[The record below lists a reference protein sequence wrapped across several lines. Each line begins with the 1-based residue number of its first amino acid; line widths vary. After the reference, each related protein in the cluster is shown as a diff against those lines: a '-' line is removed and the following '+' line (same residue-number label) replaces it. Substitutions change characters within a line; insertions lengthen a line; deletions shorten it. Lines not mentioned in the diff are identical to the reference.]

1 MTDIQDNL
9 ERVARLIVS
18 LDTQP
23 AQVLIESKIVEA
35 KESFTRRIGVDWR
48 SSGGS
53 ISFGNTS
60 RGPITMRPS
69 LSVNPGGA
77 PQGQFN
83 LGINIGT
90 FDLFGDLSASLS
102 LAETEEQVK
111 VISSPRIMAMS
122 NEKANIN
129 QTTEVPIKQV
139 TVNGNTTQE
148 TFQFKPLQLKLEVTP
163 QVTSDG
169 SVIMTVAVNRQFRG
183 ATVSSQT
190 DAFSVNSREAN
201 TKVLVKNGHT
211 AVIGGIYQSDA
222 TDGEVGVPWFRELPI
237 VGYLFKTK
245 NITKEKSELL
255 VFLTPRILGQ
265 IDGGNSAQNQSQDF

>member
-1 MTDIQDNL
+1 
-9 ERVARLIVS
+9 
-18 LDTQP
+18 
-23 AQVLIESKIVEA
+23 
-35 KESFTRRIGVDWR
+35 
-48 SSGGS
+48 
-53 ISFGNTS
+53 
-60 RGPITMRPS
+60 
-69 LSVNPGGA
+69 
-77 PQGQFN
+77 
-83 LGINIGT
+83 
-90 FDLFGDLSASLS
+90 
-102 LAETEEQVK
+102 
-111 VISSPRIMAMS
+111 
-122 NEKANIN
+122 
-129 QTTEVPIKQV
+129 
-139 TVNGNTTQE
+139 
-148 TFQFKPLQLKLEVTP
+148 
-163 QVTSDG
+163 
-169 SVIMTVAVNRQFRG
+169 MTVAVNRQFRG